1 MSAFGT
7 KKKGG
12 DVAVQLTFPEV
23 TAAVIAGARRPYGY
37 SSRIEVEKAD
47 LPVADDLQQQYHA
60 EKKRWAD
67 AKAMEWVHNNARTR
81 WLMNHNTYGYTQP
94 HAVLGQR
101 IFANP
106 SLGNISDIYAAR
118 DDLAAR
124 MMSEGL
130 AGAGFNEWFDEMWK
144 KAMDNPFGR
153 WLGDNGWKL
162 LASAGSA
169 GGMPGGDQLVETAA
183 ARQRRVREE
192 KEKLERE
199 ERERKRLE
207 ELEDEMSNAAGPIQP
222 PRSAAQRRADAA
234 AYNERIRKAKEAYE
248 AKRDKK
254 RGAGDDCE
262 MRGGVLRTAEGQKY
276 GRQLLKDRIA
286 QLDAIE
292 AGRPGISETPFG
304 PVAFP
309 REPKLE
315 EAPLTRTDERMLQLR
330 ALLETINGS
339 YEENRQLSNLSIHT
353 LSILSKT
360 VSEAI
365 QLLVQLS
372 VDFSSGDFNDVLN
385 LLLQT
390 EFIARSDFFARVED
404 DPRGIKRYLARLY
417 SAIYA
422 MVRYSEGMFGVI
434 NSPRNEKVAKSRNL
448 VKTIGLTGK
457 MPDYSDR
464 MSEFPEGEKGEINVE
479 ERIAQNPDNFLGQGR
494 RKRAVVRRPKIK
506 GGLEPCTFPEWE
518 QRPVSNYYKP
528 GDKVMYK
535 DKAYECTSNTTNP
548 PLRMPPDPNAG
559 KVQAQ
564 WKEIPCGNT
573 AKEVVFDPE
582 ALNPIVVPPQ
592 AGWDFDRGAQ
602 PFNPP
607 PPAVPHQPYLIPE
620 EPEGRVEKV
629 KRRTP
634 ISVTNLKEFPAIVK
648 FDVDQR
654 IKFGDSQGAYYGEA
668 IGDRVPTVPVP
679 IPIEPD
685 GSLIHPGSGYT
696 RPTFP
701 KFAVQKKPSNE
712 LKPRQK
718 APLPVFQDSASGI
731 FSAPRLPN
739 APVTSIPDKPAFGY
753 VGGLNRKNLPKTVEG
768 FQDLAKKLAHEGHK
782 IAIRPTSKLASIRA
796 TFIRKL
802 KL

>member
-315 EAPLTRTDERMLQLR
+315 EAPLTKNDERMLQLR
-330 ALLETINGS
+330 SLLETVLGS
-339 YEENRQLSNLSIHT
+339 YEENADLNDLDIRVLSKITNTLLEAKVLLINLSP
-353 LSILSKT
+353 
-360 VSEAI
+360 
-365 QLLVQLS
+365 
-372 VDFSSGDFNDVLN
+372 DFNNSDFNDILN
-385 LLLQT
+385 LLLET
-390 EFIARSDFFARVED
+390 EFLARSDYVARVLGNNGDLTEA
-404 DPRGIKRYLARLY
+404 IARLY
-417 SAIYA
+417 NNIYA
-422 MVRYSEGMFGVI
+422 MVKYTEGMFGVI
-434 NSPRNEKVAKSRNL
+434 NSDRKDKVAKSRNL
-448 VKTIGLTGK
+448 VRTIGLTGIV
-457 MPDYSDR
+457 PDYYH
-464 MSEFPEGEKGEINVE
+464 EAIEAYGENRPRRRVPHEH
-479 ERIAQNPDNFLGQGR
+479 IAQNPDNFIGAAR
-494 RKRAVVRRPKIK
+494 RRRPRKIK
-506 GGLEPCTFPEWE
+506 GGLEPCTFPEW
-518 QRPVSNYYKP
+518 
-528 GDKVMYK
+528 
-535 DKAYECTSNTTNP
+535 
-548 PLRMPPDPNAG
+548 
-559 KVQAQ
+559 
-564 WKEIPCGNT
+564 
-573 AKEVVFDPE
+573 
-582 ALNPIVVPPQ
+582 
-592 AGWDFDRGAQ
+592 
-602 PFNPP
+602 
-607 PPAVPHQPYLIPE
+607 
-620 EPEGRVEKV
+620 
-629 KRRTP
+629 
-634 ISVTNLKEFPAIVK
+634 
-648 FDVDQR
+648 
-654 IKFGDSQGAYYGEA
+654 
-668 IGDRVPTVPVP
+668 
-679 IPIEPD
+679 
-685 GSLIHPGSGYT
+685 
-696 RPTFP
+696 
-701 KFAVQKKPSNE
+701 
-712 LKPRQK
+712 
-718 APLPVFQDSASGI
+718 
-731 FSAPRLPN
+731 
-739 APVTSIPDKPAFGY
+739 
-753 VGGLNRKNLPKTVEG
+753 
-768 FQDLAKKLAHEGHK
+768 
-782 IAIRPTSKLASIRA
+782 
-796 TFIRKL
+796 
-802 KL
+802 